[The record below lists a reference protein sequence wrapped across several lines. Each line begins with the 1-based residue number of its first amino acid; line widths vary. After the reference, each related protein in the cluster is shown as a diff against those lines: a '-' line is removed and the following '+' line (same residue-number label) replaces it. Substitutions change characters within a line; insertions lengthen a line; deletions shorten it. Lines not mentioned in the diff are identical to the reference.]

1 MSVGGNVWDVCA
13 CLNANDRMC
22 KLLQERIGKKIPF

>member
-1 MSVGGNVWDVCA
+1 MGGNVWDVCA

-22 KLLQERIGKKIPF
+22 QLLQAGIVKKTPF